1 MSQIMTSWL
10 STLSRNFAGIAQR
23 QCLSVTLIGLLGFAT
38 SAVVGRVIGLAEPR
52 VHDEFSYLLAAD
64 TFAHGRLTNPTHPI
78 WLHLESFHIIQ
89 RPSYMSKYPPA
100 QGLMLAAGKVMGGH
114 PIVGVWLSFGI
125 MCAATC
131 WMLHGWVPPRW
142 ALYGGLLALINP
154 VVGVGTYWA
163 QSYWGGAIAAT
174 GGACVLG
181 GVRRLTHERRV
192 GHALVTGVGLA
203 ILANS
208 RPYEG
213 LLLSIPA
220 LVILIVDT
228 FKRRGTPRLGS
239 MTRVILPI
247 FAVVLV
253 TAIAMAFF
261 NFRVTGHALRMPYQI
276 YEQTYAT
283 TPVFLWQSLPRE
295 PNYNH
300 KIIRDFH
307 ERYALPSYTSQQ
319 SVLGFLENKTA
330 SLSWLGLRLFNVFAV
345 PLIGVFTLLL
355 RWTWR
360 NRWAQRAVLIYL
372 VFMAGLLM
380 ETFMWDHYAA
390 PVLGL
395 NYFFILSAMRLWCWR
410 DRRVGRLMLWLVALL
425 ATLAT
430 AKSIHGMMTGRSP
443 SAWHMQRATLLSQME
458 GKEGKHLI
466 IVSYG
471 SRHSYLH
478 EWVYNEA
485 DIDGAKVVWAREMNM
500 DQNCELIEYFKER
513 HIWALEVDED
523 DSAPIFKPYPTK
535 LCR

>member
-1 MSQIMTSWL
+1 MKDCFVMTLDHIARRQWL
-10 STLSRNFAGIAQR
+10 SIVLIGFLAFAGSAA
-23 QCLSVTLIGLLGFAT
+23 IGL
-38 SAVVGRVIGLAEPR
+38 VIGIAEPR

-64 TFAHGRLTNPTHPI
+64 TFAHGRLTNPTHPM

-100 QGLMLAAGKVMGGH
+100 QGLIFAAGKVMGGH

-125 MCAATC
+125 MCAAIC

-163 QSYWGGAIAAT
+163 QSYWGGAVAAT

-192 GHALVTGVGLA
+192 GHALFTGVGLA
-203 ILANS
+203 ILATS

-213 LLLSIPA
+213 LLLSIPT
-220 LVILIVDT
+220 LVFLIVDT
-228 FKRRGTPRLGS
+228 FKRRRTPGVGS
-239 MTRVILPI
+239 MTRVFLPI
-247 FAVVLV
+247 CAVVLV

-261 NFRVTGHALRMPYQI
+261 HFRVTGHTLRMPYQI
-276 YEQTYAT
+276 HEQSYAT
-283 TPVFLWQSLPRE
+283 TPVFLWQTLPRE

-307 ERYALPSYTSQQ
+307 ERYALPFYTSQQ

-330 SLSWLGLRLFNVFAV
+330 SLSWLGLRFFNVFAV

-360 NRWAQRAVLIYL
+360 NRWARRAMLIYL
-372 VFMAGLLM
+372 VFMVGLLM

-395 NYFFILSAMRLWCWR
+395 NYFFILSAMRLWCRR

-430 AKSIHGMMTGRSP
+430 AKSIHGLMTGRSP
-443 SAWHMQRATLLSQME
+443 STWHMQRARLLSQME

-471 SRHSYLH
+471 PRHSYLH
-478 EWVYNEA
+478 EWVYNRA
-485 DIDGAKVVWAREMNM
+485 DIDGAKVVWARQM
-500 DQNCELIEYFKER
+500 DMGRNCDLIEYFKER
-513 HIWALEVDED
+513 HIWGLEIDED
-523 DSAPIFKPYPTK
+523 NSAPIFKPYPTN